1 MFVASLGIS
10 MYMYFIPVFAQSFGA
25 TFLDLGV
32 IGTVWALATAIT
44 PVLVGHAADR
54 MNRAWVYCLSLIIN
68 AVATIILVFSNSV
81 FDIVLLRLFGGIG
94 MGAFWPTAEV
104 LVTDITPPEKRV
116 REMGRYSIALATG
129 TLLGPF
135 IGGIIIEALGYFLL
149 FVIST
154 VVIGISIVQ
163 ALAWVVPSYRRKAS
177 GPSGSSGSSGS
188 LPIVRRLLP
197 WYLML
202 LCYGVVWALLGSI
215 FPGYANS
222 TGISAALI
230 GLLLSAFG
238 VSRIFSYATTH
249 RYVKYGERRM
259 ILFSSGLIFSGI
271 FILGAIPTFLAFLV
285 GILLIGGGVGVVFPI
300 TISLIARHFPDD
312 RAGAAVASFETSV
325 NIGETIGPYL
335 AGFLASLINIESSF
349 LIMSVFGAL
358 MAIFALNGR
367 TQSTGN

>member
-1 MFVASLGIS
+1 

-32 IGTVWALATAIT
+32 IGTVWALAAAIT

-54 MNRAWVYCLSLIIN
+54 MNRAWVYSLSLIIN

-104 LVTDITPPEKRV
+104 LVTDITPPERRV
-116 REMGRYSIALATG
+116 REMGRYSIAQATG
-129 TLLGPF
+129 ILIGPF
-135 IGGIIIEALGYFLL
+135 IGGLIVEDFGYFLL

-163 ALAWVVPSYRRKAS
+163 AVAWVIPSYKRRE
-177 GPSGSSGSSGS
+177 GSSLSSSSNS
-188 LPIVRRLLP
+188 LPIVRKLLP

-202 LCYGVVWALLGSI
+202 LCYGVVWALVGSI

-222 TGISAALI
+222 TGIGAALI

-238 VSRIFSYATTH
+238 VSRIFSYATVH
-249 RYVKYGERRM
+249 RYVKFGEKRM
-259 ILFSSGLIFSGI
+259 LLFSSGLIFSGI
-271 FILGAIPTFLAFLV
+271 FIQGALPNFLAFLV

-325 NIGETIGPYL
+325 NIGEAIGPCV

-349 LIMSVFGAL
+349 LIMSIFGAL
-358 MAIFALNGR
+358 MALFALKGR
-367 TQSTGN
+367 SQATCN

>member
-1 MFVASLGIS
+1 

-25 TFLDLGV
+25 SFLDLGV

-54 MNRAWVYCLSLIIN
+54 MNRAWVYSISLIIN
-68 AVATIILVFSNSV
+68 AIATIILVFSNSV

-104 LVTDITPPEKRV
+104 LVADITPPENRV

-129 TLLGPF
+129 TLIGPF
-135 IGGIIIEALGYFLL
+135 IGGLIIEALGYFLL
-149 FVIST
+149 FVIAT
-154 VVIGISIVQ
+154 VVIAISVVQ
-163 ALAWVVPSYRRKAS
+163 ALAWVVPSYRRREAS
-177 GPSGSSGSSGS
+177 GSSSSSGSSGS
-188 LPIVRRLLP
+188 LLIVRRLLP

-238 VSRIFSYATTH
+238 VSRIFSYATAH
-249 RYVKYGERRM
+249 RYVKYGEKRM
-259 ILFSSGLIFSGI
+259 ILFSSILIFSGI
-271 FILGAIPTFLAFLV
+271 FIQGALPTFLAFLV